1 MKTAVVFGGSG
12 LVGMA
17 LIHELIADENYEKV
31 TVVLRDYI
39 PISDPKLEQLILIDF
54 RHLLHLQGELNA
66 TDYFCCIG
74 TTIKKA
80 GSQEAFVQVDFEIPT
95 SIAQMAKEHSIPN
108 LVVISS
114 LGANA
119 ASSNFYLRT
128 KGKMEESVRKIYS
141 GNLKFIRPSLLI
153 GKRKELRWGESMGM
167 FFILL
172 FGWLLIGPLRKY
184 RGVYAIDVAK
194 AMIKLTKYPPEKVV
208 FESKELK
215 EILQGY

>member
-39 PISDPKLEQLILIDF
+39 PISDSKLEQLILMDF
-54 RHLLHLQGELNA
+54 RHLLHLKGELNA

-80 GSQEAFVQVDFEIPT
+80 GSQDAFIQVDFDIPT
-95 SIAQMAKEHSIPN
+95 SIAHMASEFSIPN

-153 GKRKELRWGESMGM
+153 GKRKELR
-167 FFILL
+167 FFECMAMAFMLL

-184 RGVYAIDVAK
+184 RGVYARDVAK

-215 EILQGY
+215 DVLQ

>member
-17 LIHELIADENYEKV
+17 LIHELIADEDYENV
-31 TVVLRDYI
+31 MVVLRDYI
-39 PISDPKLEQLILIDF
+39 PISDSKLEQLILMDF
-54 RHLLHLQGELNA
+54 RHLLHLKGELNA

-80 GSQEAFVQVDFEIPT
+80 GSQDAFIQVDFDIPT
-95 SIAQMAKEHSIPN
+95 SIAHMASEFSIPN

-153 GKRKELRWGESMGM
+153 GKRKELR
-167 FFILL
+167 FFECMAMAFMLL

-184 RGVYAIDVAK
+184 RGVYARDVAK

-215 EILQGY
+215 DVLQ